1 MDRLGWV
8 EQSPHYVSFIDQ
20 SVETAARLVVT
31 VRLIAPFELS
41 KESKLIIGQVRHDG
55 LQWFRPKVAHL
66 VRQETA
72 AQRGKDSASMTHVR
86 GRDYSKLTRNIKRI
100 PMRFRHV
107 CSSDPW
113 ENLQRN
119 KPGCFQASNNNQQ
132 VTGREAK
139 AARPP
144 LQTG

>member
-1 MDRLGWV
+1 
-8 EQSPHYVSFIDQ
+8 FIDQ

-31 VRLIAPFELS
+31 VRLTAPFELS

-107 CSSDPW
+107 L
-113 ENLQRN
+113 LQRSLG
-119 KPGCFQASNNNQQ
+119 KSS
-132 VTGREAK
+132 AK
-139 AARPP
+139 
-144 LQTG
+144 QTGVLSGVEQQPAGHGSRGESGSTPSANRVSHAAAQHGLLVLLS